1 MSSVH
6 PSVFPCA
13 PFVRTHHLSNTFRV
27 HLQILCK
34 CSPEL
39 KDELITF
46 WSSKV
51 RVTVTSRLSHCYVY
65 DTTGIPFTRAQTS
78 TWIWALLVW
87 MMIMSTRLW
96 PQIKSHGSI
105 KVSVTGVSN
114 MHAPLWP
121 ISSDFVWHWQI
132 NKDVN
137 RGRYWSFVI
146 SIVSNSLQSEIVKLF
161 SLQTKNKK
169 RFWYL
174 YFHTYYLHH
183 SPHPSLDAF

>member
-1 MSSVH
+1 MAVAGGVMFSRRLSIHLSFRALRLCEHIISATPSGYIFRFCANVH
-6 PSVFPCA
+6 PNSKMNSLHFGPQRSESLWPHVFPIVMYMIQQG
-13 PFVRTHHLSNTFRV
+13 F
-27 HLQILCK
+27 
-34 CSPEL
+34 
-39 KDELITF
+39 
-46 WSSKV
+46 
-51 RVTVTSRLSHCYVY
+51 
-65 DTTGIPFTRAQTS
+65 
-78 TWIWALLVW
+78 LLRGHKHV
-87 MMIMSTRLW
+87 IMSTRLW

-137 RGRYWSFVI
+137 KGRYWSFVI

>member
-1 MSSVH
+1 M
-6 PSVFPCA
+6 
-13 PFVRTHHLSNTFRV
+13 RTHHLSNTFRV

-51 RVTVTSRLSHCYVY
+51 RVTVTSLLSHCYVY
-65 DTTGIPFTRAQTS
+65 DTTGIPFTRAQTP

-87 MMIMSTRLW
+87 MMIMSTCLC
-96 PQIKSHGSI
+96 PQIKSQIKSHGSI
-105 KVSVTGVSN
+105 KLSVTGVSN
-114 MHAPLWP
+114 MHAPLWS

-137 RGRYWSFVI
+137 KGRYWSFVI

-161 SLQTKNKK
+161 SLQNKNKK

>member
-1 MSSVH
+1 MRSVCANTSSQQH
-6 PSVFPCA
+6 LQGTSSD
-13 PFVRTHHLSNTFRV
+13 FVRMFTRTQRWTHY
-27 HLQILCK
+27 ILV
-34 CSPEL
+34 L
-39 KDELITF
+39 KGQ
-46 WSSKV
+46 
-51 RVTVTSRLSHCYVY
+51 SHCDLTSFPLSFPF

-137 RGRYWSFVI
+137 KGRYWSFLI

-161 SLQTKNKK
+161 SLQNKNKK

>member
-1 MSSVH
+1 M
-6 PSVFPCA
+6 
-13 PFVRTHHLSNTFRV
+13 RTHHLSNTFRV

-65 DTTGIPFTRAQTS
+65 DTTGIPFTRSQTS

-137 RGRYWSFVI
+137 KGRYWSFVI